1 MDSFKRFNDEK
12 LPDKECFY
20 RSVKDGKTGENGE
33 KLDSHVNN
41 KTYLMCKKN
50 WDVFGIKI

>member
-1 MDSFKRFNDEK
+1 MDIFKRFDEEK

-33 KLDSHVNN
+33 KLDGHISDKRIFDVQ
-41 KTYLMCKKN
+41 KN
-50 WDVFGIKI
+50 LGCI